1 MSGSTRLLQ
10 YLFFIYM
17 DKKNTNST
25 NNNIKYGGIKSNSLK
40 DKTAAIRVSE
50 SDYGHVFA
58 SKRARVWMGCWQA

>member
-1 MSGSTRLLQ
+1 
-10 YLFFIYM
+10 M

-40 DKTAAIRVSE
+40 DKTAAISIVSE

>member
-1 MSGSTRLLQ
+1 
-10 YLFFIYM
+10 M